1 MSRPIERDVSS
12 SGDGD
17 SIRLMSPDDQ
27 EAPMTRSHS
36 FRNATV
42 GFLVAT
48 LGLLLLHA
56 LLA

>member
-1 MSRPIERDVSS
+1 
-12 SGDGD
+12 
-17 SIRLMSPDDQ
+17 MSPDDH

-48 LGLLLLHA
+48 LGLLLLHV